1 MQALQNVFR
10 FQDKQVRVVLRDGE
24 PWFVA
29 KDVCDI
35 LEHSNASKA
44 VKDLVDEDD
53 LTAGYPIVDALG
65 RTQHVT
71 VINESGLYSLIL
83 GSRKSEAKAF
93 KRWITHEVIP
103 SIRKHG
109 AYMTPETIEKTLT
122 DPDFIIGLATRLKE
136 EQKARIAAETKA
148 LVLEQRVAEY
158 EPKITY
164 LDQILQSKDTVTIT
178 QIAKDYGMSGQKLN
192 QILNE
197 EGVQYKQ
204 NGQWLLYRKHQ
215 DKGYTKSHTVDVVH
229 SDGSRT
235 VKMNTRWTQKGR
247 LFIHELLTK
256 RGIVA
261 MIDRKDIGA

>member
-1 MQALQNVFR
+1 MQSLQNVFS
-10 FQDKQVRVVLRDGE
+10 FQDKQVRVVTQDGE

-29 KDVCDI
+29 RDVCEV
-35 LEHSNASKA
+35 LEHSNPSKA

-65 RTQHVT
+65 RTQQVT
-71 VINESGLYSLIL
+71 IVNESGMYSLIL
-83 GSRKSEAKAF
+83 GSRKPEARAF

-103 SIRKHG
+103 SVRKHG
-109 AYMTPETIEKTLT
+109 TYMTPETIEKTLT
-122 DPDFIIGLATRLKE
+122 DPDFIIGLATKLKE
-136 EQKARIAAETKA
+136 EQQARVAAETRA

-164 LDQILQSKDTVTIT
+164 LDQILQSKDTVTVT

-215 DKGYTKSHTVDVVH
+215 DKGYTKSFTVDVVH
-229 SDGSRT
+229 NSGDRS

-247 LFIHELLTK
+247 LFIHDLLTK
-256 RGIVA
+256 RGIFA

>member
-1 MQALQNVFR
+1 MQALQNVFS
-10 FQDKQVRVVLRDGE
+10 FQEKQVRVVMREGE

-29 KDVCDI
+29 RDVCEVLDI
-35 LEHSNASKA
+35 ANYRNA
-44 VKDLVDEDD
+44 
-53 LTAGYPIVDALG
+53 TAKLSTSMKGVQIMDTPG
-65 RTQHVT
+65 GKQEVT
-71 VINESGLYSLIL
+71 VLNEAGVYKIVFTSN
-83 GSRKSEAKAF
+83 KPEAEKFSDWVA
-93 KRWITHEVIP
+93 IDVLP
-103 SIRKHG
+103 AIRKHG
-109 AYMTPETIEKTLT
+109 MYAKDELL
-122 DPDFIIGLATRLKE
+122 DNPDLLIQVATKLKE
-136 EQKARIAAETKA
+136 ERQARLVAETRA

-197 EGVQYKQ
+197 GGVQYKQ

-215 DKGYTKSHTVDVVH
+215 DKGYTKSFTVDVVH
-229 SDGSRT
+229 NSGDRS

-247 LFIHELLTK
+247 LFIHDLLTY

>member
-1 MQALQNVFR
+1 MQALQNVFS
-10 FQDKQVRVVLRDGE
+10 FQERPVRVVVKGGE

-35 LEHSNASKA
+35 LEIANSRDA
-44 VKDLVDEDD
+44 VSRLDDDEKDAVG
-53 LTAGYPIVDALG
+53 LTDTIG
-65 RTQHVT
+65 RQQTMT
-71 VINESGLYSLIL
+71 VISESGLYGLVMN
-83 GSRKSEAKAF
+83 SRKPEAKDF
-93 KRWITHEVIP
+93 QRWVRKVVIP

-109 AYMTPETIEKTLT
+109 AYMTPETIEKALT

-136 EQKARIAAETKA
+136 EQQARITAETKA

-158 EPKITY
+158 EPKVTY

-204 NGQWLLYRKHQ
+204 NGQWLLYRKHH
-215 DKGYTKSHTVDVVH
+215 DKGYTKSYTVDVVH
-229 SDGSRT
+229 SNGEQT

-247 LFIHELLTK
+247 LFIHDLLTK
-256 RGIVA
+256 RGIFA

>member
-1 MQALQNVFR
+1 MQSLQNIFS
-10 FQDKQVRVVLRDGE
+10 FQEKQVRVVVKDGE

-29 KDVCDI
+29 KDVCTI
-35 LEHSNASKA
+35 LEIANSRDA
-44 VKDLVDEDD
+44 VSRLDEDEKD
-53 LTAGYPIVDALG
+53 AVGLTDTIG
-65 RTQHVT
+65 RQQTMT
-71 VINESGLYSLIL
+71 VVSESGLYGLVMN
-83 GSRKSEAKAF
+83 SRKAEAKDF
-93 KRWITHEVIP
+93 QRWVRKEVIP

-109 AYMTPETIEKTLT
+109 AYMTPETIEKTLS

-136 EQKARIAAETKA
+136 EQQARIAAETKA

-204 NGQWLLYRKHQ
+204 NGQWLLYRKYH
-215 DKGYTKSHTVDVVH
+215 DKGYTKSYTVDVVH
-229 SDGSRT
+229 TNGQQT

-247 LFIHELLTK
+247 LFIHDVLTR
-256 RGIVA
+256 RGFVA
-261 MIDRKDIGA
+261 TIDRHDIGA

>member
-1 MQALQNVFR
+1 MQKLQNVFS
-10 FQDKQVRVVLRDGE
+10 FQDKQVRVVMQNGE

-29 KDVCDI
+29 KDVCEV
-35 LEHSNASKA
+35 LEIANHRNAVAKLNPKMKGVQIMDTPGGRQELTVLNEAGIYKIVFTSNKPEAEKFSDWIASD
-44 VKDLVDEDD
+44 VL
-53 LTAGYPIVDALG
+53 
-65 RTQHVT
+65 
-71 VINESGLYSLIL
+71 
-83 GSRKSEAKAF
+83 
-93 KRWITHEVIP
+93 P

-122 DPDFIIGLATRLKE
+122 DPDFIIGLATKLKE
-136 EQKARIAAETKA
+136 EQQARMAAETRA

-164 LDQILQSKDTVTIT
+164 LDQILQSKDTVTVT

-215 DKGYTKSHTVDVVH
+215 DKGYTKSFTVDVVH
-229 SDGSRT
+229 NSGDRT

-247 LFIHELLTK
+247 LFVHDLLTK
-256 RGIVA
+256 RGIFA

>member
-1 MQALQNVFR
+1 MSQLVFIENGR
-10 FQDKQVRVVLRDGE
+10 PATDSLTVAQVFDKSHDKVLRDIRELGCSEEFRLANFGE
-24 PWFVA
+24 SSYTNSQGRQMPRYIMTEQGFT
-29 KDVCDI
+29 
-35 LEHSNASKA
+35 L
-44 VKDLVDEDD
+44 LVMGYTGQRAMEFKEKYITEFHRMREQLHQ
-53 LTAGYPIVDALG
+53 LTAPSYMIADPILRA
-65 RTQHVT
+65 
-71 VINESGLYSLIL
+71 E
-83 GSRKSEAKAF
+83 
-93 KRWITHEVIP
+93 RWIEEEKQ
-103 SIRKHG
+103 RQRL
-109 AYMTPETIEKTLT
+109 ETEKLM
-122 DPDFIIGLATRLKE
+122 L
-136 EQKARIAAETKA
+136 Q
-148 LVLEQRVAEY
+148 QRVAEY

-215 DKGYTKSHTVDVVH
+215 DKGLTKSYTVDVVH
-229 SDGSRT
+229 TNGERT

-247 LFIHELLTK
+247 LFIHDLLTK